1 VKKSYL
7 FVTLYPDSLL
17 GFSKDYHTL
26 THNICGMRKVYF
38 FSLLLVIGLI
48 LSQIVP
54 HLLGDNFE
62 AFKSVTDS
70 LLYISLAF
78 IMINVGREFEIN
90 KNQWRSYTVDYL
102 VAMGAAAIPWILVA
116 LYYIFAVAPPEL
128 QIWKNIDVWKETFL
142 LSRYAA
148 PTSAGIL
155 FTMLAA
161 AGLSYTWVYKK
172 VQVLAIFDDLDTILL
187 MIPLQILM
195 IGMRWQMFVILAV
208 AVLLIWLGW
217 KKMNS
222 YGFRHDW
229 KAILFFSVLLFV
241 VFHGIYLISTH
252 FYGKD
257 GGIHIEILLPAFIL
271 GVIMKTDHSVKPDKT
286 ELRIADAIS
295 YLFMVLVGLSMPLFL
310 GIDFV
315 EVAENSSSHISHLP
329 MLPWGT
335 IALHVFI
342 VTIISNLGKLFPLA
356 FYRDR
361 KLGERLAVSIG
372 MFTRGEVGAGVL
384 FIAIGYQMSGVLLI
398 ISVLAMCLNLLFTGF
413 FIGYAKKLA
422 MKSAQVELAG
432 EAEW

>member
-1 VKKSYL
+1 
-7 FVTLYPDSLL
+7 
-17 GFSKDYHTL
+17 
-26 THNICGMRKVYF
+26 MRKVYI
-38 FSLLLVIGLI
+38 FSFLLVVGLI

-54 HLLGDNFE
+54 HLLGGYFDT
-62 AFKSVTDS
+62 FKSVTDG

-90 KNQWRSYTVDYL
+90 KKQWRSYTVDYF
-102 VAMGAAAIPWILVA
+102 VAMGAAAFPWILVA
-116 LYYIFAVAPPEL
+116 LYYLFAVAPPEL
-128 QIWKNIDVWKETFL
+128 QIWKNGEIWKETFL

-161 AGLSYTWVYKK
+161 AGLRYTWVYKK

-195 IGMRWQMFVILAV
+195 IGMRWQMFVILVV
-208 AVLLIWLGW
+208 AILLIWLGW
-217 KKMNS
+217 RKMNS
-222 YGFRHDW
+222 YGFRQDW
-229 KAILFFSVLLFV
+229 KAILLFSILLFV
-241 VFHGIYLISTH
+241 VIDAIYLVSTH
-252 FYGKD
+252 FYGE
-257 GGIHIEILLPAFIL
+257 GGSIHIEILLPAFIL
-271 GVIMKTDHSVKPDKT
+271 GMIMKADHSVVPGKA
-286 ELRIADAIS
+286 EVRVANAIS
-295 YLFMVLVGLSMPLFL
+295 YFFMLLVGLSMPLFL

-315 EVAENSSSHISHLP
+315 AAAENSASHISQIP
-329 MLPWGT
+329 MLPWGM

-342 VTIISNLGKLFPLA
+342 VTIISNIGKLFPLA

-361 KLGERLAVSIG
+361 KLDERLAVSIG

-384 FIAIGYQMSGVLLI
+384 FIAIGYHMSGVLLI

-422 MKSAQVELAG
+422 MRSAQEQLEEETA
-432 EAEW
+432 

>member
-1 VKKSYL
+1 
-7 FVTLYPDSLL
+7 
-17 GFSKDYHTL
+17 
-26 THNICGMRKVYF
+26 MRKVYF

-116 LYYIFAVAPPEL
+116 LYYIFAVAPTEL
-128 QIWKNIDVWKETFL
+128 QIWKDVDVWKETFL

-241 VFHGIYLISTH
+241 VFHGIYLISKH
-252 FYGKD
+252 FFGKD
-257 GGIHIEILLPAFIL
+257 GSIHIEILLPAFIL
-271 GVIMKTDHSVKPDKT
+271 GVIMKTDHSVVPDKT

-315 EVAENSSSHISHLP
+315 AAAENSSSHISQLP

-342 VTIISNLGKLFPLA
+342 VTIISNLGKLFPLF

-361 KLGERLAVSIG
+361 KLDERLAVSIG

-432 EAEW
+432 EAE